1 MSRSRS
7 TTTSFFSPRR
17 VAIIAQST
25 VTQLVRMKIFYF
37 LAPVALLFL
46 GLQFFDAF
54 WFEGPEALMPEQ
66 ELRMHKNL
74 CLGTMMFF
82 SSLFAVVSTA
92 LLIPGDIEDRT
103 LYTILCKPVPRL
115 DYLVGKLLGVI
126 AVIFIAMVVMDVL
139 LVATLH
145 FRTEEKLLETAEF
158 LKSLN
163 YPDREITA
171 AKAEIAAHGPTMIL
185 QYGVIAHFFKACVIA
200 AVALLISTFSTSTLF
215 TIATSVM
222 IWIIGAFQS
231 IARDGLFNDPALGEA
246 PSLADKIVG
255 TLISLIFPDFQLFEA
270 ISDAAARAEDV
281 LGSDLAKLGG
291 LTAVYVGIYVVLSW
305 FVFSDKEF

>member
-1 MSRSRS
+1 MSRPAA
-7 TTTSFFSPRR
+7 TSFFSPRR
-17 VAIIAQST
+17 SLIIAQST
-25 VTQLVRMKIFYF
+25 VTQLVRMKVFYF
-37 LAPVALLFL
+37 LAPIALLFL

-54 WFEGPEALMPEQ
+54 WYEGPEALMPEQ

-74 CLGTMMFF
+74 CLGTMMLFT
-82 SSLFAVVSTA
+82 SLFAIVSTA

-115 DYLVGKLLGVI
+115 DYLVGKLFGVI

-145 FRTEEKLLETAEF
+145 FRTEEKLIETTAYMT
-158 LKSLN
+158 KIG
-163 YPDREITA
+163 YPEREIEA
-171 AKAEIAAHGPTMIL
+171 GRAEISAHGPTLLL
-185 QYGVIAHFFKACVIA
+185 QFGVISHFLKACVIA

-231 IARDGLFNDPALGEA
+231 IARDGLFNDAEFGDVPTW
-246 PSLADKIVG
+246 ADKIVG
-255 TLISLIFPDFQLFEA
+255 TLVSLIFPDFQLFEA
-270 ISDAAARAEDV
+270 ISDGAARAEDV
-281 LGSDLAKLGG
+281 LPADMAQLAG
-291 LTAVYVGIYVVLSW
+291 LSVLYVGIYVVLSW

>member
-1 MSRSRS
+1 MSSS
-7 TTTSFFSPRR
+7 TSLFSPRR
-17 VAIIAQST
+17 ALIIAQST

-46 GLQFFDAF
+46 GLQFFDAV

-66 ELRMHKNL
+66 ELRMHKNI
-74 CLGTMMFF
+74 CLGTMMLFT
-82 SSLFAVVSTA
+82 SLFAIVATA

-115 DYLVGKLLGVI
+115 DYLLGKLFGVI
-126 AVIFIAMVVMDVL
+126 AVLFVAMLVMDVL
-139 LVATLH
+139 LVTTLH
-145 FRTEEKLLETAEF
+145 FRTEEKLLQTTEYMT
-158 LKSLN
+158 KIG
-163 YPDREITA
+163 YPEREIA
-171 AKAEIAAHGPTMIL
+171 AGRAEMAAHGPTMIL
-185 QYGVIAHFFKACVIA
+185 QFGVLSHFLKACVIA

-222 IWIIGAFQS
+222 IWIIGSFQS
-231 IARDGLFNDPALGEA
+231 IARDGLFNDATFGEA
-246 PSLADKIVG
+246 PSWADKIVG
-255 TLISLIFPDFQLFEA
+255 TLISLIFPDFQLFES

-281 LGSDLAKLGG
+281 LYSDMGHLFG
-291 LTAVYVGIYVVLSW
+291 LSAVYVGIYVVLSW